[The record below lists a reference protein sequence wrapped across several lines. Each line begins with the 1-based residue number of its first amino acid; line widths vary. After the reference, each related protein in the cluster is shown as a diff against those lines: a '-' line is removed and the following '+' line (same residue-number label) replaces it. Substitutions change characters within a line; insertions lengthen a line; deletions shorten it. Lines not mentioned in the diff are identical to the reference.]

1 MLVTEGRPVADALL
15 AVVAAVAA
23 AIASVTG
30 FGIGSLLTPLLSLRV
45 PLKIAVAAVSIPHLV
60 GTAVRFWM
68 LRGHV
73 DRRVLVSF
81 GLASAAGG
89 LAGALLHTRLG
100 SPVLSAVFGVLLLF
114 VAIMQF
120 SGAAERLRFG
130 GWIAMGAG
138 ALSGLLGGLVGNQGG
153 IRSAGLLGFEMPKE
167 TFVATATAIGLMVDA
182 ARMPVYLATEG
193 RELSHLGVPI
203 LVAIAGVLVGTIAG
217 ARVMRRVPERW
228 FRKIVAVVLAALGVA
243 MILQAVTG

>member
-1 MLVTEGRPVADALL
+1 MAILVFLVAT
-15 AVVAAVAA
+15 VAG

-30 FGIGSLLTPLLSLRV
+30 FGIGSLLTPVLALGV

-73 DRRVLVSF
+73 DRRVLISF

-100 SPVLSAVFGVLLLF
+100 SPVLSAVFGSLLVF
-114 VAIMQF
+114 VAVMQF
-120 SGAAERLRFG
+120 SGAAERIRFG

-167 TFVATATAIGLMVDA
+167 TFVATATAIGLMVDG

-193 RELSHLGVPI
+193 HE
-203 LVAIAGVLVGTIAG
+203 VARLWLLIAVAVVGVLAGTIAG
-217 ARVMRRVPERW
+217 ARLMRRVPERW
-228 FRKIVAVVLAALGVA
+228 FRRIVAVVLAALGVA
-243 MILQAVTG
+243 MILQAFGV